1 MAYHNNPR
9 IVTDGLVLCLDA
21 NDKKS
26 APSEDLPIKDGC
38 VTWLDGADDSV
49 FTYSSGTLV
58 SEWRDK
64 SGNANHVYQSTTASQ
79 PTRNTTYSGS
89 GSNAKNV
96 VVFDGTDDSLSS
108 TNSLDLSTGYTM
120 FVLVRGYTSTSDAG
134 VISINNSLSH
144 GITIHN
150 GSLAYFY
157 FGGGG
162 INTTQSIAT
171 SQTNIL
177 TKVWTGSTSGNR
189 ISYKNGTQGY
199 STGTMSN
206 TNATG
211 VLRLG
216 QQSTYL
222 NGFIGEVIIYN
233 RELTAAELIKV
244 HGYLSNKW
252 GNTVSGDSWFDLMN
266 NGNATLTNAVYNS
279 NGYFIFDGNG
289 DYAIIDDDSSLI
301 MADNTPFT
309 VEMWAAK
316 DTDNTNSSPMM
327 LHYRGISGY
336 PSFTI
341 LAYGTNGDY
350 GDYGST
356 MEADNDQDGDG
367 TTGTSL
373 FSDRNNA
380 IDPNGA
386 WGLFTVSYTGSSG
399 NHEVNIYFNGSKI
412 SSATSTSSQVWKKP
426 TNPYNGGITIGSSA
440 HSVGNTTHGYEGKI
454 ASIRIYN
461 RKLTDSEI
469 LQNYN
474 AHKTRFGL

>member
-26 APSEDLPIKDGC
+26 APSEDLPVKDGC

-134 VISINNSLSH
+134 VISINNSLAH

-157 FGGGG
+157 FGGGDV
-162 INTTQSIAT
+162 NTTQSITT
-171 SQTNIL
+171 SETNIL
-177 TKVWTGSTSGNR
+177 AKRWTGNTGFENR
-189 ISYKNGTQGY
+189 ISYKNGTIGY
-199 STGTMSN
+199 NNGVIR
-206 TNATG
+206 TNDSTG

-222 NGFIGEVIIYN
+222 NGLIGEVIIYN
-233 RELTAAELIKV
+233 RDLGTAELNKV

-252 GNTVSGDSWFDLMN
+252 GNTVSMDSWFDLTTNSNNAQVNGPVYSPSGDFDFDGSNDYVDLGSNIEYKSTAGWTVSTWVKYHTVPGAYNNITSPGNFIGADTINESSWYWSVLTGKLALWDKGNGVWKYGNTTLSADTWYHATLVSDSNNTHYYCYLNGEDDMSSGWSSHNGSWSDN
-266 NGNATLTNAVYNS
+266 NGLTIRYI
-279 NGYFIFDGNG
+279 G
-289 DYAIIDDDSSLI
+289 
-301 MADNTPFT
+301 
-309 VEMWAAK
+309 
-316 DTDNTNSSPMM
+316 
-327 LHYRGISGY
+327 
-336 PSFTI
+336 
-341 LAYGTNGDY
+341 
-350 GDYGST
+350 
-356 MEADNDQDGDG
+356 Q
-367 TTGTSL
+367 
-373 FSDRNNA
+373 
-380 IDPNGA
+380 
-386 WGLFTVSYTGSSG
+386 GSSG
-399 NHEVNIYFNGSKI
+399 NPRRVDGNI
-412 SSATSTSSQVWKKP
+412 A
-426 TNPYNGGITIGSSA
+426 
-440 HSVGNTTHGYEGKI
+440 TTHVWSR
-454 ASIRIYN
+454 A
-461 RKLTDSEI
+461 LTNTEI

>member
-89 GSNAKNV
+89 GSNAKSV

-233 RELTAAELIKV
+233 RELTAAELNKV

-252 GNTVSGDSWFDLMN
+252 GNTVSGDSWFDLTGN
-266 NGNATLTNAVYNS
+266 HDVPVNGAVYNPS
-279 NGYFIFDGNG
+279 GYFDFDGTDDYIRQDSVSSNISTTGSQSFEVWCNPDITSGTQCVFGFSRGTGPGYTTNG
-289 DYAIIDDDSSLI
+289 GFWVTGGVYR
-301 MADNTPFT
+301 FT
-309 VEMWAAK
+309 
-316 DTDNTNSSPMM
+316 
-327 LHYRGISGY
+327 HYDGSAYIHQ
-336 PSFTI
+336 TI
-341 LAYGTNGDY
+341 LTATAGTPAYLTA
-350 GDYGST
+350 T
-356 MEADNDQDGDG
+356 FDGDKFKYYHNG
-367 TTGTSL
+367 VLKATS
-373 FSDRNNA
+373 SSTVIYNNLL
-380 IDPNGA
+380 PNGIDI
-386 WGLFTVSYTGSSG
+386 GSHRDG
-399 NHEVNIYFNGSKI
+399 VQENFFNGKIYTCRFYKSKVL
-412 SSATSTSSQVWKKP
+412 SST
-426 TNPYNGGITIGSSA
+426 
-440 HSVGNTTHGYEGKI
+440 
-454 ASIRIYN
+454 
-461 RKLTDSEI
+461 EI

-474 AHKTRFGL
+474 THKAKFGL

>member
-9 IVTDGLVLCLDA
+9 IVTNGLVLCLDA

-26 APSEDLPIKDGC
+26 APSEDLPIKNGC

-89 GSNAKNV
+89 GSNAKDV

-108 TNSLDLSTGYTM
+108 TNSLDLSAGYTM
-120 FVLVRGYTSTSDAG
+120 FVLVRGSVGSSDAG
-134 VISINNSLSH
+134 VISINNSLSS

-157 FGGGG
+157 FGSGSYA
-162 INTTQSIAT
+162 TTQSIAT

-177 TKVWTGSTSGNR
+177 TKVWTGSTSGDR
-189 ISYKNGTQGY
+189 ISYKNGTQGT
-199 STGTMSN
+199 SNGTMSN

-233 RELTAAELIKV
+233 RDLGTAELEKV

-252 GNTVSGDSWFDLMN
+252 GNTVSGDSWFDLCRSHNALVNGPFYNSAGDFDFDGSNDYVDLGTNVVYKSTAGWTVSTWVKYHNVPGAYNNTTSPGNFIGADTINESSWYWSVLTGKLALWDKGNGVWKYGNTTLSADTWYHATLVSDHNNTHYYCYLNGEDDMSSAWSSHNGSWSDN
-266 NGNATLTNAVYNS
+266 NGLTIRYI
-279 NGYFIFDGNG
+279 G
-289 DYAIIDDDSSLI
+289 
-301 MADNTPFT
+301 
-309 VEMWAAK
+309 
-316 DTDNTNSSPMM
+316 
-327 LHYRGISGY
+327 
-336 PSFTI
+336 
-341 LAYGTNGDY
+341 
-350 GDYGST
+350 
-356 MEADNDQDGDG
+356 Q
-367 TTGTSL
+367 
-373 FSDRNNA
+373 
-380 IDPNGA
+380 
-386 WGLFTVSYTGSSG
+386 GSSG
-399 NHEVNIYFNGSKI
+399 NPRRVDGNI
-412 SSATSTSSQVWKKP
+412 A
-426 TNPYNGGITIGSSA
+426 
-440 HSVGNTTHGYEGKI
+440 TTHVWSR
-454 ASIRIYN
+454 A
-461 RKLTDSEI
+461 LTDAEI
-469 LQNYN
+469 LQNYE
-474 AHKTRFGL
+474 AHKSRFGL

>member
-26 APSEDLPIKDGC
+26 APSEDLPVKSGC

-89 GSNAKNV
+89 GSNAKDV

-108 TNSLDLSTGYTM
+108 TNSLDLSTGSTM
-120 FVLVRGYTSTSDAG
+120 FVLVRGSVGSSDAG

-144 GITIHN
+144 GITIHS

-157 FGGGG
+157 FGSGGYH
-162 INTTQSIAT
+162 TTQNIAT

-206 TNATG
+206 SNATG

-222 NGFIGEVIIYN
+222 NGLIGEVIIYN
-233 RELTAAELIKV
+233 RELAAAELNKV

-252 GNTVSGDSWFDLMN
+252 GNTVSGDSWFDLISN
-266 NGNATLTNAVYNS
+266 DDVQVNGAICRDE
-279 NGYFIFDGNG
+279 GYFDFDGTD
-289 DYAIIDDDSSLI
+289 DYIRKESVSSNI
-301 MADNTPFT
+301 ATTGNQSFE
-309 VEMWAAK
+309 VWC
-316 DTDNTNSSPMM
+316 SPDITSGTQCVFGFS
-327 LHYRGISGY
+327 RGTGSGY
-336 PSFTI
+336 TTNGGFWVTGNTYRFTHYDGSAYIHQTI
-341 LAYGTNGDY
+341 LSAAAGTPAYLAATF
-350 GDYGST
+350 
-356 MEADNDQDGDG
+356 DGDKFRYYHNG
-367 TTGTSL
+367 VLKATSSSTNL
-373 FSDRNNA
+373 YNNSL
-380 IDPNGA
+380 PNGIDI
-386 WGLFTVSYTGSSG
+386 GSHRDG
-399 NHEVNIYFNGSKI
+399 VQENFFNGKI
-412 SSATSTSSQVWKKP
+412 YACRFYKDNVLSS
-426 TNPYNGGITIGSSA
+426 
-440 HSVGNTTHGYEGKI
+440 
-454 ASIRIYN
+454 
-461 RKLTDSEI
+461 SEI
-469 LQNYN
+469 LQNYE
-474 AHKTRFGL
+474 AHKSRFGL

>member
-26 APSEDLPIKDGC
+26 APSEDLPIKNGC

-89 GSNAKNV
+89 GSNAKDV

-108 TNSLDLSTGYTM
+108 TNSLDLSTASTM

-134 VISINNSLSH
+134 VISINNSLSS

-157 FGGGG
+157 FGSGGYA
-162 INTTQSIAT
+162 TTQSIAT

-177 TKVWTGSTSGNR
+177 TKVWTGSTSGDR
-189 ISYKNGTQGY
+189 ISYKNGTQGT
-199 STGTMSN
+199 SNGTMSN

-222 NGFIGEVIIYN
+222 NGFIGEVIIYD
-233 RELTAAELIKV
+233 RELTTDELLKV

-252 GNTVSGDSWFDLMN
+252 GNTVSGAAWFDLMN
-266 NGNATLTNAVYNS
+266 NGNATITNAIYNS
-279 NGYFIFDGNG
+279 NGYFILDGNG

-309 VEMWAAK
+309 VEMWAVK
-316 DTDNTNSSPMM
+316 DTDNTNASPM
-327 LHYRGISGY
+327 LFHYRGSSGY

-341 LAYGTNGDY
+341 LGYGTNGDY
-350 GDYGST
+350 SDFGST
-356 MEADNDQDGDG
+356 MSADNDQDGDG

-399 NHEVNIYFNGSKI
+399 NHEVNIYFNGSNI
-412 SSATSTSSQVWKKP
+412 SSASSTSSLVWKKP

-440 HSVGNTTHGYEGKI
+440 HNVGNTTHGFEGKI
-454 ASIRIYN
+454 ATIRIYN
-461 RKLTDSEI
+461 KVLSSTEI
-469 LQNYN
+469 LQNYE
-474 AHKTRFGL
+474 AHKSRFGL